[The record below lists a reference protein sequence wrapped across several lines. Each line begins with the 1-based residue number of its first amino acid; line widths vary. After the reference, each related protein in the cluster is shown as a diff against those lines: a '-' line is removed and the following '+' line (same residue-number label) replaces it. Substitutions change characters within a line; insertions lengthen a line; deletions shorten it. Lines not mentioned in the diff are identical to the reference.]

1 MVLSIHQVDN
11 VLKVYKNQL
20 RQGKTSQR
28 NSGNARPTP
37 DRISISGEAKR
48 KLIVEQIA
56 ADIASRITQNG
67 PQNPLEKEVV
77 AKLENAYDGCLGVPE
92 NGSSDLIFKSI
103 DEDGETIKSISIE
116 DSEFLAHKL
125 QDIARETV
133 ENIQEERLE
142 TL

>member
-1 MVLSIHQVDN
+1 MVLSIQQVDN
-11 VLKVYKNQL
+11 VLKVYKNLL
-20 RQGKTSQR
+20 RQGKAAQR
-28 NSGNARPTP
+28 GSGNNRPVP

-48 KLIVEQIA
+48 KMIVEKIA

-77 AKLENAYDGCLGVPE
+77 DKLEHSYDSHSGVPG
-92 NGSSDLIFKSI
+92 NRTSDLIFKSI

-133 ENIQEERLE
+133 EHIQDEQLE

>member
-20 RQGKTSQR
+20 RQGKAAQR
-28 NSGNARPTP
+28 RSGNARPMP
-37 DRISISGEAKR
+37 DKISISSEAKR
-48 KLIVEQIA
+48 KIIVEKIA
-56 ADIASRITQNG
+56 ADIASRITQRG
-67 PQNPLEKEVV
+67 PRDPLEKEVV
-77 AKLENAYDGCLGVPE
+77 DKLENAYQKQEGVGA

-133 ENIQEERLE
+133 ETIQDERLE